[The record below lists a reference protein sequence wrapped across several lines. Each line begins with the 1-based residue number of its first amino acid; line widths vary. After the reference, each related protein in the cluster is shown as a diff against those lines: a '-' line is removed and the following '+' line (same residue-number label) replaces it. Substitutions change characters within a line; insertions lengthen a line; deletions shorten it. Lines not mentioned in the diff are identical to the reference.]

1 MRKLMIL
8 AVPAA
13 FAAVPALAQTSDVTG
28 TVQVSGSVAPRCQF
42 VAPTTVQLDL
52 GELSLSSDGG
62 LDTTKVNGQ
71 SKKLNG
77 WCNGASARIWV
88 EAQPLTN
95 TASAGTSGSF
105 TNVVNYT
112 ATANAGSAAPTDTS
126 AVGGAGSPVTLG
138 LFSGDIDVVLSAS
151 TAGSKKLVA
160 GSYAGNVIVTLSPN
174 FTPQES

>member
-13 FAAVPALAQTSDVTG
+13 LAAVPALAQTSDVTG

-42 VAPTTVQLDL
+42 VAPTTVQLEL
-52 GELSLSSDGG
+52 GELAQSANGE
-62 LDTTKVNGQ
+62 LDTTKVDGQ

-77 WCNGASARIWV
+77 WCNNASARIWV

-105 TNVVNYT
+105 TNVVDYT

-126 AVGGAGSPVTLG
+126 AVAGAGTSASLG
-138 LFSGDIDVVLSAS
+138 LFSGEIDVVLSAS
-151 TAGSKKLVA
+151 TAGGKKLVA
-160 GSYAGNVIVTLSPN
+160 GSYNGNVIVTLSPN
-174 FTPQES
+174 FAPPT